1 MSDRSLQAHNLH
13 LWRGDRHV
21 LRGLSLSVAA
31 GECLLVT
38 GPNGTGKTSLLRTL
52 SGLMYPEEGRIDWR
66 GKSIRDDLHGYHSEL
81 AYIGHEPPLKSDL
94 TAVENVGYWVGLR
107 RRLLQKDVQSALERV
122 GGAHWSDRPVRT
134 LSAGQK
140 RRVALAG
147 LILMAAPLWLLDEPT
162 TNLDTQGQQL
172 VSRLIADHLAGGGV
186 AVAAIHH
193 DLGIAAPGVR
203 RLELAGE

>member
-1 MSDRSLQAHNLH
+1 MSDRSLQAQNLH

-21 LRGLSLSVAA
+21 LRGLDLAVAG

-38 GPNGTGKTSLLRTL
+38 GSNGTGKTSLLRTL
-52 SGLMYPEEGRIDWR
+52 SGLMYPEEGRILWS
-66 GKSIRDDLHGYHSEL
+66 GKSIRDDLPAYHIEL
-81 AYIGHEPPLKSDL
+81 AYIGHEPPLKLDL
-94 TAVENVGYWVGLR
+94 TAPENLRYWVGLR
-107 RRLLQKDVQSALERV
+107 RRVASKGIRDALERV
-122 GGAHWSDRPVRT
+122 GAEEWADRPVRT

-172 VSRLIADHLAGGGV
+172 VGSLIKEHLAGGGI

-193 DLGIAAPGVR
+193 ELGIDAAGVR
-203 RLELAGE
+203 RLELARE

>member
-1 MSDRSLQAHNLH
+1 MSDRSLQAQNLH

-21 LRGLSLSVAA
+21 LRGLSLSVAG

-52 SGLMYPEEGRIDWR
+52 SGLMYPEEGQIAWG

-81 AYIGHEPPLKSDL
+81 AYIGHEPPLKVDL
-94 TAVENVGYWVGLR
+94 TAVENLRYWVGVR
-107 RRLLQKDVQSALERV
+107 RRLVAKDVHSALEQV
-122 GGAHWSDRPVRT
+122 GGTQWSDRPVRT

-162 TNLDTQGQQL
+162 TNLDTQGQHL
-172 VSRLIADHLAGGGV
+172 VGALIASHLAGGGV

-193 DLGIAAPGVR
+193 DLDIAAPGVR

>member
-21 LRGLSLSVAA
+21 LRGLGLSVAA

-52 SGLMYPEEGRIDWR
+52 SGLMYPEEGRIVWG
-66 GKSIRDDLHGYHSEL
+66 GKSIRDDLHGYHNEL
-81 AYIGHEPPLKSDL
+81 AYIGHEPPLKGDL
-94 TAVENVGYWVGLR
+94 TALENLRYWVGVR
-107 RRLLQKDVQSALERV
+107 RRLAPREIQAAVDRV
-122 GGAHWSDRPVRT
+122 GGTGWSERPVRT

-162 TNLDTQGQQL
+162 TNLDTQGQHL
-172 VSRLIADHLAGGGV
+172 VGSLIADHLVGGGV

-193 DLGIAAPGVR
+193 DLGIGAPAVR